1 MKNTLSDALHEI
13 ITALDYPETNIVVQL
28 PKNPEHGDFATNL
41 AMQLGEKLGKNPR
54 DIAQILAEKLI
65 ENYPKLVESA
75 HIAGPGFLNITIN
88 KEMFVTLLRTVLKK
102 NTTFG
107 QTELGKENKAQVE
120 FISAN
125 PTGPLTVGHGRGAIL
140 GDVVSSILEWN
151 GYEVDREYYYN
162 NAGKQMQRL
171 GESVQARY
179 LELVGESPEFPEG
192 GYEGKYIIDIAQN
205 LKDKNGDA
213 LKDATDIAP
222 FIQAAEPAI
231 FLQIE
236 KTLNRIGLKFDKFFN
251 ENSLYESGAI
261 EEVVAALRQKGLIYE
276 KEGATWFKATKA
288 GRDQDRVIIKSSGEP
303 TYRLPDIAYHRNKFE
318 RGYDLIVDVLGA
330 DHIDAYP
337 DVLAGIEQLGYDTN
351 KVKVLI
357 HQFVTLMEKGE
368 PVKMST
374 RKAQYI
380 TLDELIDEVGQDVV
394 RYFFIKRGMNT
405 HLNFDMDLAKDESDE
420 NPVYY
425 LQYAHARL
433 CNILKHADTQGY
445 KVDEKIDLTPLTLD
459 SEISLIKLLLEFPS
473 IIEKAR
479 DNLEP
484 QSIANYLQSLAGMF
498 HKYYAKERVVTENT
512 DKTTAR
518 LILVKALQIVLS
530 NCLSVLGIH
539 APERM

>member
-1 MKNTLSDALHEI
+1 MKNTLSNALHEI

-54 DIAQILAEKLI
+54 YIAQILAEKLI

-88 KEMFVTLLRTVLKK
+88 KEMFITRLRTVLKK
-102 NTTFG
+102 NITFG

-179 LELVGESPEFPEG
+179 LELVGESPEFPEE
-192 GYEGKYIIDIAQN
+192 GYEGKYIIDIAQD

-261 EEVVAALRQKGLIYE
+261 KEVVAALRQKGLIYE

-337 DVLAGIEQLGYDTN
+337 DVLAGIEQLGYDIN

-394 RYFFIKRGMNT
+394 RYFFIMRGMNT

-433 CNILKHADTQGY
+433 CNILKHAETQGY
-445 KVDEKIDLTPLTLD
+445 KLDENIDLTPLTLD
-459 SEISLIKLLLEFPS
+459 SEINLIKLLLEFPN
-473 IIEKAR
+473 IIEKTK

-498 HKYYAKERVVTENT
+498 HKYYAKERVVTEDT
-512 DKTTAR
+512 DKTAAR
-518 LILVKALQIVLS
+518 LVLVKALQIVLS
-530 NCLSVLGIH
+530 NGLSVLGIH
-539 APERM
+539 APEKM